1 MGKETRLL
9 TLAAIGLCVLAA
21 IIVLTSKKKTDTPP
35 LATTTESMYDN
46 TTSNTTT
53 TTSPTTS
60 DVSQSTTDNNKIA
73 SAYKTLDQNGVLKE
87 EVTPAAPATRKIVT
101 PQATPRVNTV
111 VPNDVATVTS
121 KKSDEFTEKGN
132 TKKVA
137 PSVKPKAIAQ
147 TGFVIIG
154 GAFSDLDNAKT
165 ELARLKKMGFGKAS
179 ISKQESNGYEMISL
193 AHFNDEAAARDY
205 VARCKK
211 KGVSAYVKKMG

>member
-21 IIVLTSKKKTDTPP
+21 IIVLTSKKKTETPP

-46 TTSNTTT
+46 TPSNPTTAPTTT
-53 TTSPTTS
+53 
-60 DVSQSTTDNNKIA
+60 DASQNTTDNNKIA

-87 EVTPAAPATRKIVT
+87 EVAPPAPATRKIVA
-101 PQATPRVNTV
+101 PQATPHTNTV
-111 VPNDVATVTS
+111 VPNDVASVNTA
-121 KKSDEFTEKGN
+121 KKSEEFTEKGN

-137 PSVKPKAIAQ
+137 AIVKPKATVQ
-147 TGFVIIG
+147 SGYVIIG
-154 GAFSDLDNAKT
+154 GAFSDIDNAKT

-179 ISKQESNGYEMISL
+179 ISKQESNGYEMINL
-193 AHFNDEAAARDY
+193 AHFNDEASARDY

-211 KGVSAYVKKMG
+211 KGVSAYVKKVG